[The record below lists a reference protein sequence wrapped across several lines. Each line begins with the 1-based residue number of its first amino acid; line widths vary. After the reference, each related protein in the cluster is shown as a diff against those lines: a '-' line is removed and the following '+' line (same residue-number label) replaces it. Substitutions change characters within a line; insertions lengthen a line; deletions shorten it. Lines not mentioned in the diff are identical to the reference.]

1 METRSEHRVHHTPT
15 TSKLMQ
21 RTMDV
26 KGLLAGLMLIGQ
38 VCGAPLQWENIQP
51 VGLRYLL
58 VFAVA
63 SSEATLC
70 TGVHFYDS
78 CAHECVYVCVCV
90 FVTCRNG
97 TASHGHMCM
106 CVVARMSGVRLQSSG
121 SSRSC
126 VKYARDCLRRK
137 RGAGCLTDP
146 DLAHCLQPR
155 GATLSCQR
163 RDSFRARF
171 ALHVRRLP
179 GRARGINGQP

>member
-1 METRSEHRVHHTPT
+1 MPAAWVRSTVPNARSTKPDRT
-15 TSKLMQ
+15 
-21 RTMDV
+21 TMDGNTV
-26 KGLLAGLMLIGQ
+26 RTQSLPHAHHIQTHATDHG
-38 VCGAPLQWENIQP
+38 CEGA
-51 VGLRYLL
+51 VGGSDADRPSMRS
-58 VFAVA
+58 AVA
-63 SSEATLC
+63 MGKYTASRTEVSFGAC
-70 TGVHFYDS
+70 R
-78 CAHECVYVCVCV
+78 VCV